1 MRDVTEIWSYLA
13 HGPLLWLALTL
24 AAFVAGSFVF
34 ERAGR
39 RAWANP
45 VLIAVGLVA
54 AALELTGTSYATYFE
69 GAQFVHFM
77 LGPVTVALATPLWDN
92 RASVRRSLL
101 PMAAA
106 LAAGLT
112 AALGSVVLIGRAMG
126 LPAGTILSMLP
137 KSATAPVAIGVSEGI
152 GGSPTLT
159 AVLVILTG
167 IVGAVLAPPLLAL
180 LRIRDPRARGFAVG
194 LAAHGIGT
202 AQMMLT
208 DARAGAFAGIGLGV
222 GAVTTALVA
231 PLVAH
236 WLF

>member
-1 MRDVTEIWSYLA
+1 MSDVTEIWSYLER
-13 HGPLLWLALTL
+13 GPLLWLALTL
-24 AAFVAGSFVF
+24 VAFVGGSWAF
-34 ERAGR
+34 EASGR
-39 RAWANP
+39 RPWINP
-45 VLIAVGLVA
+45 VLVAVALVA
-54 AALELTGTSYATYFE
+54 VALRLTGTSYATYFE

-92 RASVRRSLL
+92 RLAIRSALL

-106 LAAGLT
+106 LVAGLSV
-112 AALGSVVLIGRAMG
+112 ALASVVALGRLTG
-126 LPAGTILSMLP
+126 LGPETILSMLP
-137 KSATAPVAIGVSEGI
+137 KSATAPVAIGISEGI

-167 IVGAVLAPPLLAL
+167 IVGAVLAPPMLAL
-180 LRIRDPRARGFAVG
+180 LRMRDPRARGFAVG

-202 AQMMLT
+202 AQMLLT

-222 GAVTTALVA
+222 GAVATSVIAPIVA
-231 PLVAH
+231 A

>member
-92 RASVRRSLL
+92 RAAVRRSLL

-106 LAAGLT
+106 LAAGLV
-112 AALGSVVLIGRAMG
+112 AALGSVVVIGRAMG
-126 LPAGTILSMLP
+126 LPASTILSMLP

>member
-1 MRDVTEIWSYLA
+1 MHDVTEIWSYLA

-24 AAFVAGSFVF
+24 AAFVAGSFLF

-92 RASVRRSLL
+92 RAAVRRSLL

-112 AALGSVVLIGRAMG
+112 VALGSVVLIGRAMG

>member
-24 AAFVAGSFVF
+24 AAFVAGSFLF

-92 RASVRRSLL
+92 RAAVRRSLL

>member
-1 MRDVTEIWSYLA
+1 MHDVTEIWSYLA

-24 AAFVAGSFVF
+24 AAFVAGSFLF

-92 RASVRRSLL
+92 RAAVRRSLL

>member
-1 MRDVTEIWSYLA
+1 MTDVTEIWSYLA

-24 AAFVAGSFVF
+24 AAFVAGSFAF
-34 ERAGR
+34 QRSGR
-39 RAWANP
+39 RAWVNP
-45 VLIAVGLVA
+45 VLIAVLLVA
-54 AALELTGTSYATYFE
+54 GALRLTGTSYATYFE

-92 RASVRRSLL
+92 RRAVRSALV

-106 LAAGLT
+106 LGAGLT
-112 AALGSVVLIGRAMG
+112 VAFGSVVLLGRLTG
-126 LPAGTILSMLP
+126 LDTQTILSMLP
-137 KSATAPVAIGVSEGI
+137 KSATAPVAIGISEGI

-180 LRIRDPRARGFAVG
+180 ARIRDPQARGFAVG

-202 AQMMLT
+202 AQMLLT
-208 DARAGAFAGIGLGV
+208 DARAGAFAGIGLGL
-222 GAVTTALVA
+222 GAVATALLA
-231 PLVAH
+231 PLVAA

>member
-24 AAFVAGSFVF
+24 AAFVAGSFLF

-45 VLIAVGLVA
+45 VLIAVALVA

-92 RASVRRSLL
+92 RAAVRRSLL